1 MNTEVPGSIHADDC
15 DCSIC
20 QIIGPNPTHQNV
32 YYYFR
37 AKFGFWPR
45 EGFRKV
51 DIRTD
56 VGRAM
61 ARAIDTGA
69 QLAHI
74 VADNER
80 KSICGIVER
89 YLSSLSE

>member
-1 MNTEVPGSIHADDC
+1 MNTEVPEAIHTVDC

-20 QIIGPNPTHQNV
+20 ETIGPNPTHQNV

-45 EGFRKV
+45 ESFRKV

-56 VGRAM
+56 LGRGM

-80 KSICGIVER
+80 QLIIGVVER
-89 YLSSLSE
+89 YISSVSE